1 MTQRLLL
8 PRLWPRVA
16 PEVCNLLVPQVP
28 VALVQQQAVLVTRYM
43 QGVLAGM
50 VLREETL
57 AAAAAALGQPVPGML
72 VLQEQQ
78 ERQKLKMVVSEEQG
92 FLLTVPLMLV
102 VTMVGVVLG
111 DWLPVTLTRLVAM
124 ERLGLP
130 G

>member
-1 MTQRLLL
+1 
-8 PRLWPRVA
+8 
-16 PEVCNLLVPQVP
+16 
-28 VALVQQQAVLVTRYM
+28 M
-43 QGVLAGM
+43 QGVLAGT

-78 ERQKLKMVVSEEQG
+78 ERQKLKTGGPEEQG